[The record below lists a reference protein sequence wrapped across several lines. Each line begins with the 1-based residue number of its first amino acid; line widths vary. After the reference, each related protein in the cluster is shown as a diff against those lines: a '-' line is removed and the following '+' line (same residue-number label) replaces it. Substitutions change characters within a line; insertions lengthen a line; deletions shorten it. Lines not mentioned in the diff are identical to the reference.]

1 VPHRSH
7 DVYSAPAYAIAS
19 AARGEPPP
27 YRIAGGHSA
36 SQWFSLTLFSLYS
49 RGGVGVDAWTRAG
62 ADAAEDGVCPIET
75 LKSLLNFEEPV
86 DTHSEILLNCKHPIE
101 TLLKVL
107 VEF

>member
-1 VPHRSH
+1 
-7 DVYSAPAYAIAS
+7 
-19 AARGEPPP
+19 
-27 YRIAGGHSA
+27 
-36 SQWFSLTLFSLYS
+36 
-49 RGGVGVDAWTRAG
+49 VDAWTRAG